1 MKTLDLNFSFGF
13 SGGYT
18 AEDEATEIEFSNKLY
33 KALKKI
39 YQESGDD
46 ELCSILENE
55 ELDEDLVQELETIIT
70 QQKETLIELQHENG
84 DDCDP
89 DSGEPYDFDEM
100 MIEIYINIPED
111 WE

>member
-1 MKTLDLNFSFGF
+1 MKTLDLNLSFGF
-13 SGGYT
+13 YGGYT
-18 AEDEATEIEFSNKLY
+18 AEDEAADIEFSNKLY

-55 ELDEDLVQELETIIT
+55 DLDEELAQELETIIT
-70 QQKETLIELQHENG
+70 QQKEALIELQHENG

-89 DSGEPYDFDEM
+89 DSGEPYDFDELI
-100 MIEIYINIPED
+100 IEIYINIPED